1 MNSAAR
7 LSLLCVLCVG
17 LAYETNLPVTAMSV
31 LGFGASSRVNAPPAA
46 IKSEYKSEQD
56 WIVTEIVRDIV
67 EMSAYAN
74 GRAIDARSVRPA
86 RVGETGYHLNAEAPL
101 RTTVDIRLDRD
112 VWSPD
117 AFAPIAA
124 AVLDRRPTPGSAQ
137 SPPDGV
143 EESLLDPTAETI
155 VRASQTMSRALA
167 ADMHDAPAHE
177 AAALIIATFALRE
190 AARDF
195 SDVRWSLNRITA
207 HLALAATL
215 RAGQAPGVD
224 GAIAAAALLTLAN
237 HQRGAESAIER
248 LNASSDPTVRIW
260 AGVLRLR
267 LTQDWTAV
275 PLTPARPLLERQE
288 VFRARRATGVDSG
301 RGDLERLGVTQPT
314 AEWLRLM
321 QAYRA
326 GVADRWV
333 TVDNA
338 YRAELD
344 EAATVSTVL
353 NGRPLD
359 RSLAKDLNVRA
370 VRCVTGRQVQ
380 ILPWGAWAEF
390 FNRQW
395 AVQIVGLQR
404 FYKDSLGLDD
414 DADALRGELHTAF
427 RGLRMFPLASIYWT
441 KGPRSAEADLTYI
454 DDGIELAVSSPQ
466 LVTSRAWY
474 FLEQG
479 THYEKVKQGM
489 PLGEQWFIPLS
500 ARDPY
505 DAGWRIQYF
514 TGRADDIRA
523 LVEEAPHDV
532 LLAGY
537 YVKRQYGEH
546 APADE
551 VKRLFGDAARYDPR
565 ASAWLRAA
573 SSDGQDLHRQNEQ
586 SCQMAVPNCTALAWE
601 LAHTGHEAEAAALYE
616 KIFADPNED
625 PVAMSRSSW
634 WLVNYYLRQKQTDRA
649 LDRAEKAGGV
659 YSYYGLVTAAYLYEQ
674 LGRLDDAERE
684 YRAAAERYTEPAQ
697 LLGFYYRQSHQRGH
711 PEYQAKWDNASK
723 SVFPDGLKRVGS
735 VQSHPETGVVV
746 MRDTNSSRIA
756 GLQAG
761 DMIVGVDGWQVE
773 SRPQYRVALAF
784 SEADEPKLTVWRGRL
799 REISLGTPT
808 LSELELRS
816 YPVLGY
822 KEQ

>member
-17 LAYETNLPVTAMSV
+17 LAYETNFPVTAMSV
-31 LGFGASSRVNAPPAA
+31 LGFGTSRRVSAPPAA
-46 IKSEYKSEQD
+46 IRSEYKSEQD

-86 RVGETGYHLNAEAPL
+86 RVGETAYQLKAQAPL
-101 RTTVDIRLDRD
+101 RTVVDIRLDRD

-117 AFAPIAA
+117 AFAPVAA
-124 AVLDRRPTPGSAQ
+124 AVLDGGATRGPARS
-137 SPPDGV
+137 SLDGV
-143 EESLLDPTAETI
+143 HESLLEPTAETI
-155 VRASQTMSRALA
+155 VRTSQSVSRALA
-167 ADMHDAPAHE
+167 ADMHDSRAHE
-177 AAALIIATFALRE
+177 AAALTIATFALRE

-195 SDVRWSLNRITA
+195 SDIRWSLNRITA
-207 HLALAATL
+207 HLAIARIL
-215 RAGQAPGVD
+215 RDGQAPGVD
-224 GAIAAAALLTLAN
+224 GAIAEAALLTLDN

-248 LNASSDPTVRIW
+248 LNASSDPTVRTW

-275 PLTPARPLLERQE
+275 PLSAGRPLLERQE

-301 RGDLERLGVTQPT
+301 RGDLERLGVTEPT
-314 AEWLRLM
+314 AEWMRLM
-321 QAYRA
+321 QAYKA

-333 TVDNA
+333 TMSDP

-344 EAATVSTVL
+344 EAAAVSTAL

-359 RSLAKDLNVRA
+359 RNFAKDLNARA
-370 VRCVTGRQVQ
+370 VRCVTRSQVQ

-390 FNRQW
+390 FNRHW
-395 AVQIVGLQR
+395 ANQIVGLQR

-414 DADALRGELHTAF
+414 DADALRRKLHTAF
-427 RGLRMFPLASIYWT
+427 RSLRIFPLASIYWT

-454 DDGIELAVSSPQ
+454 DEGIELAASSPE
-466 LVTSRAWY
+466 LVTSRPWN

-489 PLGEQWFIPLS
+489 PLGEQWFVPLS

-514 TGRADDIRA
+514 TGKVDDIRA

-546 APADE
+546 VPPDE

-573 SSDGQDLHRQNEQ
+573 SSDSQDLHRQYEQ
-586 SCQMAVPNCTALAWE
+586 SCRMAVPNCTALAWE
-601 LAHTGHEAEAAALYE
+601 LAHTGHEADAAALYE
-616 KIFADPNED
+616 KVFADPNED
-625 PVAMSRSSW
+625 PVAMSASSW
-634 WLVNYYLRQKQTDRA
+634 WLVNYYLRQKETDRA
-649 LDRAEKAGGV
+649 LDRAEKAAGV
-659 YSYYGLVTAAYLYEQ
+659 HSYYGLVTAAYLYEQ

-684 YRAAAERYTEPAQ
+684 YRAASGRYKEPAQ
-697 LLGFYYRQSHQRGH
+697 LLGFYYRQGHQRGH
-711 PEYQAKWDNASK
+711 PEYHTKWDTASK
-723 SVFPDGLKRVGS
+723 SVFPDGLKRVAS
-735 VQSHPETGVVV
+735 VQSHPEKGVVV
-746 MRDTNSSRIA
+746 MRDTNISRVA

-773 SRPQYRVALAF
+773 SRPQYQVALAF

-799 REISLGTPT
+799 REISLGTPA
-808 LSELELRS
+808 LSQLELRS